1 MYQIRY
7 LWVHPICYFVNVE
20 FSVSY
25 NAEGLTIVK
34 LRIIKIQLILHT
46 SVSEDEGN
54 RSSRIVVVAA
64 NYDIFCNNNTHLLS
78 DGAGD
83 TTGEGAGYSLLAS
96 VAGSAANQLVI
107 LLTSIL
113 SRRPLVRELP
123 RMVNWLLEMLFSM

>member
-25 NAEGLTIVK
+25 NVEGLTIVK

-54 RSSRIVVVAA
+54 RSSRIVVVVVAA
-64 NYDIFCNNNTHLLS
+64 NYDIFCNNNTTPFVLL
-78 DGAGD
+78 
-83 TTGEGAGYSLLAS
+83 
-96 VAGSAANQLVI
+96 
-107 LLTSIL
+107 
-113 SRRPLVRELP
+113 
-123 RMVNWLLEMLFSM
+123 LFSIIICYEISSMHGVLINYHINK